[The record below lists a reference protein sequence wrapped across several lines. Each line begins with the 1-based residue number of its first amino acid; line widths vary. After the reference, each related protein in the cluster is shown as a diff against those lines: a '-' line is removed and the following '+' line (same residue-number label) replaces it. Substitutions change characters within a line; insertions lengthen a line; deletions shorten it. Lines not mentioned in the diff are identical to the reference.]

1 MLGGFRV
8 QSLEFTKYLTSS
20 LINFLFYRRKI
31 GQNSKVGKILVIK
44 TDYLGDLVMSTGVFS
59 ALRESFPHAQMALL
73 TNSQMATV
81 FRNDK
86 NFNRVMIYDPKFHC
100 RRAGKRY
107 NLVQN
112 LPLLR
117 ELRKEQFD
125 LIVDLSSDP
134 LTIMLALTYAF
145 RAYRA
150 ERDTL
155 RTKDTFRK
163 YWRLLSGGL
172 RRDVSMEHEMS
183 RHQQVLNRAGIRTD
197 SMETYFPLDEQGQE
211 EADRFVQVHELT
223 GYAVIQPGSHWSIR
237 RWAPEKFARLGD
249 RLIDRYDLRV
259 VLSGSPA
266 ERELL
271 LKVKSSMAGE
281 AVLQTGELSIQG
293 LAALVGGA
301 QLFVG
306 NDSGPAHIAAALGV
320 PTVAIMGTA
329 DIERYRPYGP
339 NTEICYRAVRCGPC
353 YAGDCYMPENICLQ
367 PVEVE
372 EVLEKIDRLLNVTRE
387 FEVAPH

>member
-1 MLGGFRV
+1 MLGVFRV

-20 LINFLFYRRKI
+20 LINFLCYRRKI
-31 GQNSKVGKILVIK
+31 RESSKVGRILVIK
-44 TDYLGDLVMSTGVFS
+44 TDYLGDMVMSTGVFS
-59 ALRESFPHAQMALL
+59 TLRESFPDAQMALL

-81 FRNDK
+81 FRNDR
-86 NFNRVMIYDPKFHC
+86 NFNRVMVYDPKFYC
-100 RRAGKRY
+100 TRAGKRY
-107 NLVQN
+107 SLVQN

-117 ELRKEQFD
+117 ELRKERFD

-134 LTIMLALTYAF
+134 LTIILTLTYAF
-145 RAYRA
+145 RAYRV

-163 YWRLLSGGL
+163 HWRLLSGGL
-172 RRDVSMEHEMS
+172 RRDISMEHEVL
-183 RHQQVLNRAGIRTD
+183 RHQQILNRAGIRTN
-197 SMETYFPLDEQGQE
+197 SIKTYFPLDEQGQE
-211 EADRFVQVHELT
+211 EADHFIHAHELT
-223 GYAVIQPGSHWSIR
+223 GYTIIQPGSHWSIR

-249 RLIDRYDLRV
+249 GLIDLYELRV
-259 VLSGSPA
+259 VLSGSSA

-271 LKVKSSMAGE
+271 LKVKSLMDGE
-281 AVLQTGELSIQG
+281 AVLQVGELSIQG
-293 LAALVGGA
+293 LAALVRGA

-339 NTEICYRAVRCGPC
+339 RTEICYRAVRCGPC
-353 YAGDCYMPENICLQ
+353 YAGGCYMPENICLQ

-372 EVLEKIDRLLNVTRE
+372 EVLEKVDRLLNITRE